1 MNGMLAGWHY
11 HWTGLERLCNAEAG
25 NVLSPIR
32 QNDNINNNIQHFLET
47 TKKIYIW

>member
-25 NVLSPIR
+25 NV
-32 QNDNINNNIQHFLET
+32 FVA
-47 TKKIYIW
+47 Y